1 MVLVEIKSATPE
13 YFLPLPAFKTREVT
27 AILDFHT
34 LGFWHF
40 ELQARAK
47 NGIFHI
53 LVASKLIDGMHRYH

>member
-1 MVLVEIKSATPE
+1 MVLEEIKSATPE

-40 ELQARAK
+40 KLQARAK
-47 NGIFHI
+47 NDIFHI
-53 LVASKLIDGMHRYH
+53 LVAS